1 MWGVHPKVL
10 ELIRTDSLIKP
21 EVQSRKSKWKKK
33 KTKTPTGPK
42 EATANSTKAA
52 GFSSD
57 KCTSE

>member
-33 KTKTPTGPK
+33 QNKDTHRAQG
-42 EATANSTKAA
+42 
-52 GFSSD
+52 GH
-57 KCTSE
+57 C